1 MKHQLFPLA
10 TKIESLRTRASWEHV
25 SCDRTTPHSRYPHS
39 RCPPSR
45 YPPSRYPP
53 SRYHQYRVGVS
64 NHMLSSTRPLLHL
77 HTRPRRPQTPRP
89 HPPQPR
95 HRSPCSLRPHQI
107 PRQLLLQGELR
118 GETRGETGGSFMRIL
133 LLRPRETFVR
143 EEDRTIDRD
152 G

>member
-1 MKHQLFPLA
+1 MKYQLIPLA
-10 TKIESLRTRASWEHV
+10 TKIESLRSRASWEHV
-25 SCDRTTPHSRYPHS
+25 SCDRTTPHSQ
-39 RCPPSR
+39 
-45 YPPSRYPP
+45 YPP